1 MKQKSKISKVLNLP
15 ELKMNINLIDSD
27 YNVKQR
33 FKNTVFWNVFIKSG
47 DKDILLKDYR
57 KVVLDQVSKI
67 RNWYVS
73 DILEDIK
80 TLSEKRDSIESK
92 TSKEYKDLSE
102 EIVALTK
109 KRNIKINS
117 LWKNSS
123 AILKLNK
130 KIKHVLSYVKKE
142 NIEDLIINSDY
153 EVFSKSFLKYFWFE
167 LFWTNSFL
175 IDNFVFDEK
184 YPFSKNV
191 KVLSMKKYFIKFL
204 QAYSNIDQNMDEFLA
219 WTENVDPICLLKN
232 KQEMN
237 KMFFYLEFYSEVYKD
252 DIADWLKQKIN
263 YEFIDWSF
271 LVIEK
276 SKTVNRTW
284 SKAEIFEIIRKMNS
298 YTYKGITD
306 VVYVL
311 SQNMLLNKN

>member
-130 KIKHVLSYVKKE
+130 KIKDVLSYVKKE